1 MSRNPYDRGITLI
14 ELVVVLAVFALIAT
28 MSLQALS
35 GTLRQRDR
43 LLALEA
49 ETADIT
55 LALTLLRADLQAAA
69 PLVFHPPNAP
79 AQSALTVLAGG
90 RGMALSV
97 SGRFDVTRVGGAGLG
112 RVIWRL
118 QDGNLTRQSWP
129 TLIPATSAQQSPV
142 VVMARGITGFELRRL
157 TPDLHW
163 QTGPDVNAGAGSSH
177 LPRAINV
184 ILDSATLGR
193 ISTLVGYP

>member
-118 QDGNLTRQSWP
+118 EADHLIRESWP
-129 TLIPATSAQQSPV
+129 SLIPAARSQKSPA
-142 VVMARGITGFELRRL
+142 VVMARRITRLELRRL
-157 TPDLHW
+157 NGALQW
-163 QTGPDVNAGAGSSH
+163 QSGPDPDGGSGSST
-177 LPRAINV
+177 LPRAIDV
-184 ILDSATLGR
+184 ILTHAGLGR
-193 ISTLVGYP
+193 ISTLVSTP